1 MGLNNF
7 LSSLS
12 TPFWTGLTVFVG
24 LILLCIHIYKNLTN
38 LSQREE
44 HKKFLLETL
53 EKFSKVNLKEIG
65 KNAAILFTRMM
76 SLFFGHPKKSDLF
89 DPTYWN
95 ERTLFIISYVA
106 MIAVVIATFIWGLS
120 YHQQRIYLDAPS
132 SILMGASIY
141 FLKLLYGQK
150 NKGKAKDKNRS
161 HSKTKKSKNTIFRRF
176 RIYFENSSILNSGIA
191 TFFGLIIFVTLYWM
205 TISNIITLTTGER
218 ELFFKTRGYL
228 VLIYGGQIFLTVF
241 SFVITRVLLQKII
254 INTNIMRTIK
264 ITFFEVF
271 ISMFI
276 SILSFIFAS
285 EIIKGTIRQSYYLSE
300 PSFKI
305 IGSTPLQL
313 HFYVIFFIALFPSIL
328 FLIFSFFEI
337 SLKVFATPFQKLTVL
352 TFEKIIKSNLYLY
365 LFSIILV
372 IIFVQFIN
380 IIKN

>member
-1 MGLNNF
+1 MGLHKF
-7 LSSLS
+7 ITSLS
-12 TPFWTGLTVFVG
+12 TPFWTGISAFLG
-24 LILLCIHIYKNLTN
+24 LILFCIHVYKNLTN

-44 HKKFLLETL
+44 HKKIILVTL
-53 EKFSKVNLKEIG
+53 EKFSKVNLKEFG
-65 KNAAILFTRMM
+65 KNAAILFSRIMN
-76 SLFFGHPKKSDLF
+76 SLFGQPTKNDIFNF
-89 DPTYWN
+89 TYWN
-95 ERTLFIISYVA
+95 EKTFFIISYAA
-106 MIAVVIATFIWGLS
+106 MIAVVIATLIWGLS

-141 FLKLLYGQK
+141 FLKLLHNQK
-150 NKGKAKDKNRS
+150 KKGKVKDKNRS
-161 HSKTKKSKNTIFRRF
+161 HTKTKKGKNTLFRRF

-191 TFFGLIIFVTLYWM
+191 TFLGLIIFVTLYWM
-205 TISNIITLTTGER
+205 TISNIITLTTGKR

-228 VLIYGGQIFLTVF
+228 VLIYGGQIFLTVL

-264 ITFFEVF
+264 ITFVDVL
-271 ISMFI
+271 I
-276 SILSFIFAS
+276 SIVISIFSFIFAS
-285 EIIKGTIRQSYYLSE
+285 EIIEGTIRQSYYLSE

-337 SLKVFATPFQKLTVL
+337 SLKVFAAPFQKLVVIV
-352 TFEKIIKSNLYLY
+352 FEKIIKSNLYLY

-372 IIFVQFIN
+372 VLAVQLIN